1 MTYTLAIGPFHPLL
15 LGPQRLLLK
24 IAGEQVREVE
34 YQAGYNERGC
44 TERLTR
50 LTMEPALELVGRICG
65 RCSQAHRLAF
75 CQALESLLEMQ
86 VPPRGLYLRVAL
98 AELERLQSHLAAL
111 HSIGR
116 ALGLPLMEQAAGAA
130 QARLREQFRPAGGAI
145 NLQCRPGGVDADIDD
160 EQRRNLLTSLERLSR
175 RLFQLA
181 DQLLKQPALLARCV
195 ECGQLSQP
203 VASQFGLAGPM
214 ARAAGLQ
221 ADLRIDAPY
230 AAYAQVPPRLIV
242 QEGGD
247 CYARIL
253 LLLLEAIESCKL
265 VERALQELPAGA
277 VLADLPRRMPAGQT
291 SSRVE
296 APRGPLQYRLN
307 SDGERLTEVQIQA
320 APQIDRLLARTL
332 LSGALV
338 DDVLP
343 IVLSTDPCPAC
354 AEC

>member
-15 LGPQRLLLK
+15 RGPQRLLLK

-34 YQAGYNERGC
+34 YLAGYNERDC
-44 TERLTR
+44 AERLTR

-65 RCSQAHRLAF
+65 TCSQAHRLAF
-75 CQALESLLEMQ
+75 CQALEALLGMQ

-111 HSIGR
+111 QAIGQ
-116 ALGLPLMEQAAGAA
+116 ALGLPLLDRAAGAA
-130 QARLREQFRPAGGAI
+130 RVQLREQFRLTGGTI
-145 NLQCRPGGVDADIDD
+145 NLHCRPGGVDADIAD
-160 EQRRNLLTSLERLSR
+160 EQRRSALTGLERLGR

-195 ECGQLSQP
+195 DRGQLNQP

-214 ARAAGLQ
+214 ARAAGLP

-230 AAYAQVPPRLIV
+230 AAYAQLPPRLIV

-247 CYARIL
+247 CYARMV

-265 VERALQELPAGA
+265 AERALQELPEGA
-277 VLADLPRRMPAGQT
+277 VLAELPRRMLAGE
-291 SSRVE
+291 SSSSVE
-296 APRGPLQYRLN
+296 APRGPLEYRLS
-307 SDGERLTEVQIQA
+307 SDGERLTAVRIKA

-332 LSGALV
+332 LSGALI

>member
-1 MTYTLAIGPFHPLL
+1 MTYTLVIGPFHPLL
-15 LGPQRLLLK
+15 RGPQRLLLS
-24 IAGEQVREVE
+24 IVGEQVREVE

-44 TERLTR
+44 AERLTR

-65 RCSQAHRLAF
+65 SCSQAHRLAF
-75 CQALESLLEMQ
+75 CQALEALLGMR

-111 HSIGR
+111 HTIGR
-116 ALGLPLMEQAAGAA
+116 ALGLPLLEQAAGAA
-130 QARLREQFRPAGGAI
+130 RIQLRTHFRPAGGAMR
-145 NLQCRPGGVDADIDD
+145 LHSRPGGVDADIADG
-160 EQRRNLLTSLERLSR
+160 QRRDMRTGLERLSR

-195 ECGQLSQP
+195 DRGQLSRP
-203 VASQFGLAGPM
+203 VADEFGLAGPM
-214 ARAAGLQ
+214 ARAAGLP

-230 AAYAQVPPRLIV
+230 AAYAQVPARLIV

-247 CYARIL
+247 CYARIV

-265 VERALQELPAGA
+265 AERALQELPEGA
-277 VLADLPRRMPAGQT
+277 FLAELPERMPAGQT
-291 SSRVE
+291 SSSVE
-296 APRGPLQYRLN
+296 APRGPLQYRLT
-307 SDGERLTEVQIQA
+307 SDGERLTAVHIKA
-320 APQIDRLLARTL
+320 APQLDRLLARTL

-338 DDVLP
+338 DDILP

-354 AEC
+354 AEH